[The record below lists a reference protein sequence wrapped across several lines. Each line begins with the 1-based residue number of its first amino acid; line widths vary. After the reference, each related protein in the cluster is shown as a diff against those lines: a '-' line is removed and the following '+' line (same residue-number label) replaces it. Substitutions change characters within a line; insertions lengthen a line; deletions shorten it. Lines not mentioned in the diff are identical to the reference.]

1 MLCYYI
7 AILIRHII
15 FENAAMTAYS
25 FPIDCRIRSR
35 RHELSILAITVILFA
50 VFLATPLKAAERHHH
65 AHEHGVST
73 LKIAVEGPLVEMRL
87 VSPGMDIVG
96 FEHAP
101 STDTDRQAVAKAGA
115 LLAEGGTLFIL
126 SADAKCGLVNADV
139 DHPFLSSDTEK
150 HAHGGKHGHDHGEE
164 HGHRDAADDGHSAF
178 QAQYRF
184 RCEDIGKL
192 RRMDV
197 KLFEKFPA
205 AREIEVEAITPRGQI
220 ARDLTPDSPRL
231 DF

>member
-1 MLCYYI
+1 M
-7 AILIRHII
+7 I

-35 RHELSILAITVILFA
+35 RHQISLPAIAMILFA

-73 LKIAVEGPLVEMRL
+73 LKIAVDGPLLEMQL

-139 DHPFLSSDTEK
+139 DHPYLSTDTRK
-150 HAHGGKHGHDHGEE
+150 HAHGDKRGQEHADKHGHDHCAQ

-220 ARDLTPDSPRL
+220 ARELTPASPRL

>member
-1 MLCYYI
+1 
-7 AILIRHII
+7 
-15 FENAAMTAYS
+15 MTAYS

-35 RHELSILAITVILFA
+35 RHELSILAITIILFA

-126 SADAKCGLVNADV
+126 SPDARCGVVNADV

-150 HAHGGKHGHDHGEE
+150 HAHGDKHGHDHGEP

-220 ARDLTPDSPRL
+220 ARDLTPASPRL

>member
-1 MLCYYI
+1 
-7 AILIRHII
+7 
-15 FENAAMTAYS
+15 MTAYN
-25 FPIDCRIRSR
+25 FPIDPRLLSRGCRIS
-35 RHELSILAITVILFA
+35 LLASSLILFA
-50 VFLATPLKAAERHHH
+50 VSLATPLKAAERHHH

-73 LKIAVEGPLVEMRL
+73 LKIAVEGTLLEMQL

-115 LLAEGGTLFIL
+115 LLAEGATLFVL
-126 SADAKCGLVNADV
+126 SADARCRLVKADV
-139 DHPFLSSDTEK
+139 DHPFLSTDIEK
-150 HAHGGKHGHDHGEE
+150 REHGEKHGHKRGEQ

-178 QAQYRF
+178 QAHYRF
-184 RCEDIGKL
+184 NCEDIGKL

-220 ARDLTPDSPRL
+220 ARELTPDSPGL